1 MDRRFVLAGLIAL
14 APAVAQSQDMAKHK
28 RGGGESYLQLGVI
41 EGTTF
46 RMDGRRGVMTVEAGV
61 DAPDPGVRQRAQSL
75 TPMLKAAYSEVVR
88 NYAAGLP
95 PGAVPNADYLSLE
108 LQRQTDRVIGR
119 SGVRFLLGT
128 ILVN

>member
-1 MDRRFVLAGLIAL
+1 MNPRFLLAFLVAL
-14 APAVAQSQDMAKHK
+14 APSLAQGQDMAKHK
-28 RGGGESYLQLGVI
+28 RGGGESYMQLGVI

-46 RMDGRRGVMTVEAGV
+46 RMDGRRGVMTLEAGV
-61 DAPDPGVRQRAQSL
+61 DAPDPSVRQRAQSL

-95 PGAVPNADYLSLE
+95 PGVAPNADYLSLE
-108 LQRQTDRVIGR
+108 LQRQTDRIVGR
-119 SGVRFLLGT
+119 PGAHFLLGT